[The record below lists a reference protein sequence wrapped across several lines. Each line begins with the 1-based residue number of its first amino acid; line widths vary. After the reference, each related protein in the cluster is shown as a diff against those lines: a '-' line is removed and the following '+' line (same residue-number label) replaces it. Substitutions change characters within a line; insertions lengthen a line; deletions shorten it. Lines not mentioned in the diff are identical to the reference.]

1 MDRITE
7 LLEKS
12 KVIAV
17 VGMSDR
23 QFRDSYR
30 IGEFLINQGYTV
42 YPVNPQVDSV
52 LGLKSYPDLKSVPER
67 IDIVDVFRNPDYAR
81 EIVEEA
87 IAVKAKSVWFQL
99 GAEEEEAE
107 QRARDAGLEVISG
120 LCIAVEFRRRH
131 ITPRVSARGDRT
143 DRHEMRSW
151 GGA

>member
-23 QFRDSYR
+23 SFRDSYR

-42 YPVNPQVDSV
+42 YPVNPQISSV
-52 LGLKSYPDLKSVPER
+52 LGLKSYPDLKSIPER

-107 QRARDAGLEVISG
+107 QLARDAGLEVISAQ
-120 LCIAVEFRRRH
+120 CIAVEFRRRH
-131 ITPRVSARGDRT
+131 ISPRMSGRS